1 MTPTNKAVREA
12 LEAAYWFINAS
23 ERELDAIGKSRVDYL
38 RVFHE
43 LVPSLEYISLLDA
56 EPAGVGGAH
65 PQIDGLDDAINNSV
79 MYPMVNDVGFQSEHD
94 RRVVM
99 QAARRYLAL
108 TAPAEPE
115 AEGEAL
121 ITEEKPHTTL
131 GDIIDFVSENAADLV
146 NKKVCPSDSRDKDL
160 IAVRDAISDLMDAVG
175 DMPAD
180 PSECWPDEWESANNA
195 IDIVNRMIEGGA

>member
-1 MTPTNKAVREA
+1 MNQSTDTPTNKAVREA
-12 LEAAYWFINAS
+12 LEAAIDRIDTWDQCEPPILAKDLRAGNAVV
-23 ERELDAIGKSRVDYL
+23 LAVLKKAAA
-38 RVFHE
+38 
-43 LVPSLEYISLLDA
+43 LLDA
-56 EPAGVGGAH
+56 ETAGVGGDH

-115 AEGEAL
+115 AEGDV
-121 ITEEKPHTTL
+121 EENPHTTL

-160 IAVRDAISDLMDAVG
+160 IAVRDVITMLVDFTHGKGTRPYEAKYMQTKGKEALAI
-175 DMPAD
+175 
-180 PSECWPDEWESANNA
+180 
-195 IDIVNRMIEGGA
+195 INRMIEGAK